1 MKTYTI
7 TAAPEI
13 GKHLTRDDID
23 AADAIGLPGL
33 LEEAETLGGCT
44 LFAWHG
50 LTADAVPAAVAHLRE
65 RHGLDV
71 FDLSEENDDDGHAI
85 KTERIRTSVDIT
97 EHSSPAEA
105 VNICGTA
112 SAYTLQTIPGEELE
126 RLHTATVYS
135 LRGSGRIPSDALAD
149 PAELFG
155 AAYIE
160 AARMETE
167 TAEPL
172 PLAVLWY
179 RATYEAARTA
189 YRAERAA
196 TSRPAGR
203 DEDGRP
209 ERAAHVRLDAME
221 PEAVGA
227 LLSDEYSDTPERVYI
242 RRETVAEALAAVC
255 QDDGSARLVQMIA
268 AGWTLSEI
276 GAAWSISPQ
285 AVAQRLDRLHR
296 RAERLPYVR
305 DALND
310 ADAAAAAEALADFGA
325 RARLAQAW
333 DALHR
338 LAAD

>member
-1 MKTYTI
+1 MRETTN
-7 TAAPEI
+7 TSAA
-13 GKHLTRDDID
+13 
-23 AADAIGLPGL
+23 
-33 LEEAETLGGCT
+33 
-44 LFAWHG
+44 
-50 LTADAVPAAVAHLRE
+50 
-65 RHGLDV
+65 
-71 FDLSEENDDDGHAI
+71 
-85 KTERIRTSVDIT
+85 TE
-97 EHSSPAEA
+97 AEA
-105 VNICGTA
+105 VKICETA

-135 LRGSGRIPSDALAD
+135 LRGSGCLPSDALAD

-160 AARMETE
+160 AARIETE
-167 TAEPL
+167 SAEPL

-179 RATYEAARTA
+179 RATY
-189 YRAERAA
+189 RAA
-196 TSRPAGR
+196 DAEYKRERIAQSRPAGR
-203 DEDGRP
+203 DEDGRRQ
-209 ERAAHVRLDAME
+209 RAAHVRLDAME

-255 QDDGSARLVQMIA
+255 QDEDSAHLVQMIA
-268 AGWTLSEI
+268 AGWTQAELA
-276 GAAWSISPQ
+276 AAWGTSQRAI
-285 AVAQRLDRLHR
+285 AGRLDTLHR